1 MADDL
6 EIVNGGTPPNERCS
20 RCGGIGVPF
29 GADLCII
36 CFAKDKGADDPN
48 LLNQILSEES
58 KAALERALRAGVAV
72 GTIVSP
78 TCRILQGAMGIAD
91 AVEQCTVA

>member
-1 MADDL
+1 MADNL
-6 EIVNGGTPPNERCS
+6 EIVNGGTPPNERCMFCGS
-20 RCGGIGVPF
+20 RENVLLDRCRACRVKH
-29 GADLCII
+29 D
-36 CFAKDKGADDPN
+36 N
-48 LLNQILSEES
+48 LLNLLPDETR
-58 KAALERALRAGVAV
+58 AALEKALRAGVAV